1 MKANYSA
8 KTFARSTNPQRFSLS
23 GFSRRMA
30 RPSIGLTVSALN
42 SALRTD
48 ALWDASWLDRLQ
60 APLTRRHY

>member
-8 KTFARSTNPQRFSLS
+8 KTFARPTSSQRFSLA

-30 RPSIGLTVSALN
+30 RPSIGLTVSSLT

-48 ALWDASWLDRLQ
+48 VLWDASWLDRLQ
-60 APLTRRHY
+60 APVTRRPY